1 MSYAMTI
8 DNHPSAPVPRTRPD
22 LEQGMS
28 YADYEQDTRQQNR
41 KSLVWDTPPSLEAVT
56 YPHWQRKVQEEQH
69 QERVQLALQA
79 FDLLV
84 LTVFSVLVSTVL
96 NRVVPWEWL
105 SVWTLI
111 VLSSLFL
118 VVSLVIRHLL
128 FVQRHKPQ
136 PIRSLGMGTTTHSHQ
151 Y

>member
-8 DNHPSAPVPRTRPD
+8 DNAPAPRMRSD

-28 YADYEQDTRQQNR
+28 YADYEQDTRQQTR
-41 KSLVWDTPPSLEAVT
+41 KSLVWDTPPAIETVT

-79 FDLLV
+79 FDLIV
-84 LTVFSVLVSTVL
+84 LTIFSTLGSVVLYRL
-96 NRVVPWEWL
+96 IPFDHL
-105 SVWTLI
+105 PVWTLI

-118 VVSLVIRHLL
+118 LVSLVIRHVL
-128 FVQRHKPQ
+128 FVQRHKAKTPS
-136 PIRSLGMGTTTHSHQ
+136 PRTLHSHQ

>member
-8 DNHPSAPVPRTRPD
+8 DNHPSAPVPRTRSD

-69 QERVQLALQA
+69 QERVKLALQA
-79 FDLLV
+79 FDLIV
-84 LTVFSVLVSTVL
+84 LTIFSTLGGVVLY
-96 NRVVPWEWL
+96 RVIPFDQL
-105 SVWTLI
+105 SVWTLV

-118 VVSLVIRHLL
+118 LVSLVIRHIL
-128 FVQRHKPQ
+128 FVQSHKNKTPS
-136 PIRSLGMGTTTHSHQ
+136 PRDIHTLHSHQ